1 MSIDDVTPEEW
12 DNLRDKTIG
21 RDNKFQVQWLDDEED
36 VPNDHPLFGETFD
49 VHSSAVS
56 TKDDMVEHPSHYN
69 NGKVEC
75 IEAIE
80 AMLTPDEFVGYLR
93 GNSLKYRWRF
103 RYKKKPIEDLR
114 KARWYEER
122 LLKFLMENQDVLG

>member
-36 VPNDHPLFGETFD
+36 VPNDHPVYGQNRLGESYSNLINT
-49 VHSSAVS
+49 
-56 TKDDMVEHPSHYN
+56 MVDHPPHYN

-93 GNSLKYRWRF
+93 GIS
-103 RYKKKPIEDLR
+103 
-114 KARWYEER
+114 
-122 LLKFLMENQDVLG
+122 